1 MKLVIR
7 TVVFHIICIICF
19 AVIYLYLSDHFD
31 SNNEDN
37 KNRTYTTFTDFILL
51 STTIQAGV
59 GISDLFPISFYSKIA
74 LIIQQFMMILTH
86 VITLYIFTL

>member
-19 AVIYLYLSDHFD
+19 AVIYLYLSDNFD
-31 SNNEDN
+31 SNNKDN

>member
-7 TVVFHIICIICF
+7 TFIFHLLCIIIF
-19 AVIYLYLSDHFD
+19 ALLYLLFSEDL
-31 SNNEDN
+31 NTNEDN
-37 KNRTYTTFTDFILL
+37 KKTFLDFLLL

-59 GISDLFPISFYSKIA
+59 GISSLYPISYYTKIIF
-74 LIIQQFMMILTH
+74 IIQQLMMLLTH